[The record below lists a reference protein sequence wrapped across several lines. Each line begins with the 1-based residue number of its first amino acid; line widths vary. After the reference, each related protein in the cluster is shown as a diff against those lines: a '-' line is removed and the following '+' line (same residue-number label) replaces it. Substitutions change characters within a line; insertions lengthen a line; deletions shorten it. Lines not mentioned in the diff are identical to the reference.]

1 MATSIRLS
9 QETEERLEFLVAQ
22 TGRPKAYYVREMI
35 ERGMES
41 MEDYY
46 LAAEVLQRVRNGQE
60 QLHSSAD
67 VRRNLGLDD

>member
-67 VRRNLGLDD
+67 VRRDLGLDD